1 MWSGNVG
8 GKCRQLILVVL
19 GGALGACAAP
29 VAVPVVKVLAEP
41 APSVKPHLERKPLLP
56 PPPLAADFRE
66 APLRAGERTIYG
78 IVLTPELEQVSQLQ
92 AEGRLD
98 EAISKTL
105 AAERMTKDPVMS
117 WYLAAHRTH
126 LLNLT
131 GRVAEAETESDR
143 VRSREIVLR
152 GSDLVARALRGDA
165 RARLGEYDRAIA
177 DYQSVLK
184 ALNGWIFPTSYSGP
198 PSNLMDLAITAEA
211 RTRALLG
218 MSFVYTFTGRHE
230 LALAW
235 AEETER
241 HMADMFHVSNHPL
254 YGSAMGRLTLEF
266 YMGRAV
272 NLAFLGASLLATG
285 STDRV
290 AEPFFVAALSYFSAI
305 NYAHGPVHV
314 SALRA
319 MGLLRAARVEE
330 AGKVARVAA
339 GQAEQSGLVDF
350 VWRIEA
356 LAGEALLGAGRKG
369 EAESS
374 LRSAQ
379 GAVDR
384 ITGLIGS
391 DREKRRFGVGK
402 DDITY
407 RLAQLDFD
415 RNDPA
420 QLYQDMERGR
430 ARAFV
435 DMLATVKIA
444 SGDPDIEAIRAI
456 DDKARIMVSAIE
468 SGIGGGIG
476 GGSATAPAA
485 ASGQTRAMGILAAKL
500 DPLVRER
507 AEAVERLR
515 RRDPAL
521 AETRGLGSAD
531 LGQVR
536 SALKTDEL
544 LIYFL
549 PARAEDELRALMI
562 SRDKAWLKRFPMSTA
577 QLGEEMSALGV
588 ALDAGDATRQAAI
601 GARLSRAF
609 DVTSWQGHGAILIVP
624 SGLIHSVPW
633 GITATDVPV
642 VVIPTGSWMERGA
655 AGRVDKPGSAVVIGD
670 PDFRGKAEQLPGAR
684 VEAARVASLYGTQA
698 IIGAAATE
706 AELRSA
712 VGHGVDVLHLATHG
726 KFFGANPL
734 RSAIYLAGAAPLT
747 AANLFEKPLP
757 ARIVVLSA
765 CETGVGHAEAGDD
778 LLGIPRSFYL
788 GGTRTV
794 LSSLWPVDD
803 AGTLAFMEA
812 FHREA
817 ARGDLGRAWLIARDS
832 LRRAGHSPRIYGAFQ
847 LGGSR

>member
-1 MWSGNVG
+1 MAG
-8 GKCRQLILVVL
+8 RQLILALLCVL
-19 GGALGACAAP
+19 IAGCAAP
-29 VAVPVVKVLAEP
+29 VAVPMVKVLAETSVS
-41 APSVKPHLERKPLLP
+41 AKPSLARKPLSAP
-56 PPPLAADFRE
+56 QPLAADFKE
-66 APLRAGERTIYG
+66 PPLLAGERTIYG
-78 IVLTPELEQVSQLQ
+78 IVLTPELEQVAALQ
-92 AEGRLD
+92 ASGRLD
-98 EAISKTL
+98 DAVVKTL
-105 AAERMTKDPVMS
+105 EAERTAKDPLMS

-126 LLNLT
+126 LLNLA
-131 GRVAEAETESDR
+131 GRAAEAETESDV
-143 VRSREIVLR
+143 VRTREIVLR

-165 RARLGEYDRAIA
+165 RARLGEYKRAMA
-177 DYQSVLK
+177 DYLSVLE
-184 ALNGWIFPTSYSGP
+184 ALGGWTFPTSYSGP
-198 PSNLMDLAITAEA
+198 PSNQIDLALTVEA

-218 MSFVYTFTGRHE
+218 MSFILTFTGQHE
-230 LALAW
+230 VALAW

-241 HMADMFHVSNHPL
+241 HMADLFYVSGHPL
-254 YGSAMGRLTLEF
+254 YGSAMGRLTLEL

-272 NLAFLGASLLATG
+272 NLAFLGASHLATG
-285 STDRV
+285 SEDRV
-290 AEPFFVAALSYFSAI
+290 AESFFTAAQSYFAAM
-305 NYAHGPVHV
+305 NYAHGPVHI

-319 MGLLRAARVEE
+319 MGLLRGGRVED
-330 AGKVARVAA
+330 ARRVAQLAA
-339 GQAEQSGLVDF
+339 GQASNSGLVDF
-350 VWRIEA
+350 VWRVEA
-356 LAGEALLGAGRKG
+356 MAGEALFSIGRKD

-374 LRSAQ
+374 LRNAQ
-379 GAVDR
+379 SAVDR

-420 QLYQDMERGR
+420 QLYQDLERGR

-456 DDKARIMVSAIE
+456 DDKARVMVTAIE
-468 SGIGGGIG
+468 NGSGA
-476 GGSATAPAA
+476 SSSVANAA
-485 ASGQTRAMGILAAKL
+485 VPGKTRAMGILAAQL

-507 AEAVERLR
+507 AAVVERLR

-521 AETRGLGSAD
+521 AEARGLGSAD

-536 SALKTDEL
+536 GALKTDEL

-549 PARAEDELRALMI
+549 PARAEDKLRALMI
-562 SRDKAWLKRFPMSTA
+562 SRDKAWLKRFSVSAT
-577 QLGEEMSALGV
+577 QLGKDMSALGV
-588 ALDAGDATRQAAI
+588 ALAADDAATQAAI
-601 GARLSRAF
+601 GKRLSQVF
-609 DVTSWQGHGAILIVP
+609 DVASWQGYGAVLIVP

-642 VVIPTGSWMERGA
+642 VVVPTGSWP
-655 AGRVDKPGSAVVIGD
+655 GRVTGERVGAPRTAVVVGD

-684 VEAARVASLYGTQA
+684 VEAARVASLYGTKA
-698 IIGAAATE
+698 IIGATATE
-706 AELRSA
+706 AELRAA
-712 VGHGVDVLHLATHG
+712 VGSGVDVLHLATHG
-726 KFFGANPL
+726 KFFGTNPL
-734 RSAIYLAGAAPLT
+734 RSAIYLAGASPLT

-757 ARIVVLSA
+757 ARVVVLSA

-778 LLGIPRSFYL
+778 LLGIPRSLYL
-788 GGTRTV
+788 GGTRAV

-803 AGTLAFMEA
+803 AGTLAFMET

-817 ARGDLGRAWLIARDS
+817 AKGDLGRAWLTARDS
-832 LRRAGHSPRIYGAFQ
+832 LRRSGHSPRIYGAFQ

>member
-1 MWSGNVG
+1 MWSGSVG

-19 GGALGACAAP
+19 GSALSACAAP
-29 VAVPVVKVLAEP
+29 VTVPVVKVLAEP
-41 APSVKPHLERKPLLP
+41 ETTAKPHLERKPLSP

-78 IVLTPELEQVSQLQ
+78 IVLTPELEQVSLLQ
-92 AEGRLD
+92 AQGRLD
-98 EAISKTL
+98 EAISQTL
-105 AAERMTKDPVMS
+105 AAEGSTTDPMMS

-126 LLNLT
+126 LLNLA
-131 GRVAEAETESDR
+131 GRVAEAETESEL

-177 DYQSVLK
+177 DYQTVLK
-184 ALNGWIFPTSYSGP
+184 ALNGWTFPTSYSGP
-198 PSNLMDLAITAEA
+198 PSNLMDLAVTAEA

-272 NLAFLGASLLATG
+272 NLAFLGASLLASG
-285 STDRV
+285 SADRV
-290 AEPFFVAALSYFSAI
+290 AEPFFAAALSYFSAI

-319 MGLLRAARVEE
+319 MGLLRAGRVEE

-356 LAGEALLGAGRKG
+356 LAGEALLGAGRKA

-435 DMLATVKIA
+435 DMLATVNIA
-444 SGDPDIEAIRAI
+444 SGDPDVEAIRAI

-468 SGIGGGIG
+468 SGIGGG
-476 GGSATAPAA
+476 SATVHAA
-485 ASGQTRAMGILAAKL
+485 ATGQTRAMGILAAKL

-507 AEAVERLR
+507 AAAVERLR
-515 RRDPAL
+515 LRDPAL
-521 AETRGLGSAD
+521 AETRGLGTAS
-531 LGQVR
+531 LEQIR
-536 SALKTDEL
+536 SALKADEL

-549 PARAEDELRALMI
+549 PARAEDEVRALMI
-562 SRDKAWLKRFPMSTA
+562 SRSKAWLKGFPLSAA
-577 QLGEEMSALGV
+577 QLGKDMSAFAA
-588 ALDAGDATRQAAI
+588 ALAAEDAKTQTGI
-601 GARLSRAF
+601 GRKLSQVF
-609 DVTSWQGHGAILIVP
+609 DVASWHGYGAVLIVP
-624 SGLIHSVPW
+624 SGIIHSVPW
-633 GITATDVPV
+633 GITAAEVPV
-642 VVIPTGSWMERGA
+642 VVVPTGSWP
-655 AGRVDKPGSAVVIGD
+655 GRVSDGGFTKPKSAVVIGD
-670 PDFRGKAEQLPGAR
+670 PDFRGKATQLPGAR
-684 VEAARVASLYGTQA
+684 IEAERVAGLYGTQA
-698 IIGAAATE
+698 IMGAAATE
-706 AELRSA
+706 SGLRAA
-712 VGHGVDVLHLATHG
+712 VGNGVDVLHLATHG
-726 KFFGANPL
+726 KFFGVNPL
-734 RSAIYLAGAAPLT
+734 RSAIYLAGASPLT
-747 AANLFEKPLP
+747 AARLFEKPLP
-757 ARIVVLSA
+757 ARVVVLSA

-778 LLGIPRSFYL
+778 FLGIPRSLYL
-788 GGTRTV
+788 GGTQAV

-803 AGTLAFMEA
+803 NGTLAFMEA

-817 ARGDLGRAWLIARDS
+817 AKGDLGRAWLNARNR
-832 LRRAGHSPRIYGAFQ
+832 LRLAGHPPSIYGAFQ